1 MRSKKEVSQSVQY
14 LSKKEPRQLHY
25 LIFHFQYQCCGIRIR
40 IRMDPHPESALQ
52 MRIPDANA
60 DPDPAM

>member
-40 IRMDPHPESALQ
+40 MDPHPESALQ